1 MTTHEIEH
9 VRIIGFFHKKWP
21 RRGSEPKSEGHMLVA
36 RTHSWRHAK
45 SYIRIKGRTRYSIRF
60 DMLVSNL
67 GTKKDLPE
75 IFVRK
80 SSGITRTIRP
90 VDAFLLNCGVMA
102 LMFGLYMYSV
112 NVGFFSNVDVKLA
125 LIVSVLLMTPQ
136 VLTYS
141 LFTATMPRSGG
152 DYVFISRSINLPVGF
167 VANFVMWY
175 TQLMWIG
182 LAASLVSPTGVSVAF
197 ATAGFVLKDPNLS
210 NLAGTFVDP
219 LWSFV
224 IGSIVIVGA
233 GLALIHNVRTLFR
246 LQNALYIIAIIGT
259 IPLVGLLA
267 FSSREY
273 FVSQFN
279 TYMAPYLNMADS
291 YSYIIQQ
298 GQNAGLSFSGGS
310 VYVLLSVVVSWVFF
324 TGFAYFTNYS
334 AGEQKGAH
342 RFKVNFASMFG
353 SLIFSAGLVLVI
365 AWLLEQV
372 AGHDF
377 IASIFYLYTTGAVP
391 ELPIAPYAG
400 LFAGLLTDNPIVV
413 WTLNIGII
421 AWTVL
426 LAVVIYMML
435 TRIMFAWSFD
445 KLFPKWISDIS
456 PRFKSPVNA
465 TITTIV
471 LGELFLAAYILIPS
485 LSMYIMS
492 GFFLA
497 QNAYV
502 WLLTG
507 VAAVVFPTRKKE
519 LYESG
524 PKHEIAGVPLI
535 RIAGLL
541 TVAQC
546 LFNLYFLLS
555 DPNLGVNT
563 PFAIGYSLIFMPVL
577 GIVVFYLAKTYRKR
591 QGIDIGLAQSEIP
604 PE

>member
-1 MTTHEIEH
+1 MTSKE
-9 VRIIGFFHKKWP
+9 V
-21 RRGSEPKSEGHMLVA
+21 
-36 RTHSWRHAK
+36 
-45 SYIRIKGRTRYSIRF
+45 
-60 DMLVSNL
+60 
-67 GTKKDLPE
+67 
-75 IFVRK
+75 FVRK
-80 SSGITRTIRP
+80 SSGITRTVSP
-90 VDAFLLNCGVMA
+90 LDAFLLNCGVMA

-112 NVGFFSNVDVKLA
+112 NVGFFSSVDVKLA
-125 LIVSVLLMTPQ
+125 LVFSVLLMTPQ
-136 VLTYS
+136 VVTYS
-141 LFTATMPRSGG
+141 LFTAAMPRSGG

-197 ATAGFVLKDPNLS
+197 ATAGFVLKDPNLVS
-210 NLAGTFVDP
+210 LASIFAEP
-219 LWSFV
+219 LWAFV
-224 IGSIVIVGA
+224 VGSIVIVGA
-233 GLALIHNVRTLFR
+233 GLALIHGVRTLFK

-259 IPLVGLLA
+259 VPLVGLLA
-267 FSSREY
+267 ISSHEF

-279 TYMAPYLNMADS
+279 AYMAPYLNVADA
-291 YSYIIQQ
+291 YNFIIQE
-298 GQNAGLSFSGGS
+298 GQKNGLTFSGGS
-310 VYVLLSVVVSWVFF
+310 ALVLISAMVSWVFF

-342 RFKVNFASMFG
+342 RFKVNLASMYG
-353 SLIFSAGLVLVI
+353 SLIFSCGLVLIIVF
-365 AWLLEQV
+365 LLERV

-377 IASIFYLYTTGAVP
+377 LSSIFFLYTLRLGP

-413 WTLNIGII
+413 WTMNIGII

-445 KLFPKWISDIS
+445 KLFPRWISDIS
-456 PRFKSPVNA
+456 PRFKSPVKA
-465 TITTIV
+465 TLTTIV
-471 LGELFLAAYILIPS
+471 IGEVFLSAYILIPQFS
-485 LSMYIMS
+485 TFILS

-507 VAAVVFPTRKKE
+507 VAAVAFPSRKKE
-519 LYESG
+519 LYQSG
-524 PKHEIAGVPLI
+524 PKHEIGGVPLI
-535 RIAGLL
+535 RIAGVL

-546 LFNLYFLLS
+546 LFNLYILLT

-563 PFAIGYSLIFMPVL
+563 PFAMGYSLVFMPAL
-577 GIVVFYLAKTYRKR
+577 GIAIFYIAKMYRKR
-591 QGIDIGLAQSEIP
+591 QGIDIGLAQTEIP